1 MAVIVGKNTSVFT
14 LAHLSDSHT
23 TPVQAPGIRPM
34 LNKRILG
41 WCKWTFERS
50 KIHRPE
56 VLDAL
61 VADLR
66 GMQPDH
72 VAITGD
78 LTNLGFE
85 SEFRAAGA
93 WLRQLGDRHFVSL
106 VPGNHDAYVP
116 TPWNTAWGHW
126 QEYLDSD
133 AGPKSPC
140 SPTASFQELTD
151 TYFPTLRIR
160 GPVVLVGV
168 CTAQPVGVFRA
179 GGSVGTQQ
187 LARLEQILRELA
199 GSDYCRVVLIHHPPQ
214 YSDWTLRRGLGDSAE
229 LCRMLRQVGADLVL
243 HGHAHKTMIES
254 VEGPHGSIPV
264 IGVRSASDI
273 GHRLDHVAQYHL
285 YRIERVNLGQVARR
299 CRIVMTT
306 REYDPGRRAFRYVG
320 EQKL

>member
-1 MAVIVGKNTSVFT
+1 MFT

-23 TPVQAPGIRPM
+23 TPVRAPSVRAM
-34 LNKRILG
+34 LNKRIFG

-66 GMQPDH
+66 TLQPDH

-93 WLRQLGDRHFVSL
+93 WLRQLGDRQFVSL

-116 TPWNTAWGHW
+116 TPWHQAWAHW

-133 AGPKSPC
+133 SGDNAPI

-151 TYFPTLRIR
+151 AYFPSVRIR
-160 GPVVLVGV
+160 GPVALLGV

-179 GGSVGTQQ
+179 GGSVGPPQ
-187 LARLEQILRELA
+187 LARLEQILQELA
-199 GSDYCRVVLIHHPPQ
+199 NSDYCRVVLIHHPPQ
-214 YSDWTLRRGLGDSAE
+214 YGDWTLRRGLGDSADV
-229 LCRMLRQVGADLVL
+229 CRVLERVGADVVL
-243 HGHAHKTMIES
+243 HGHAHKTMIENIA
-254 VEGPHGSIPV
+254 GPHGVIPV
-264 IGVRSASDI
+264 IGVRSASDT
-273 GHRLDHVAQYHL
+273 GHRLDRVAQYHL
-285 YRIERVNLGQVARR
+285 YRIERETRRETARR
-299 CRIVMTT
+299 FRITLVT
-306 REYDPGRRAFRYVG
+306 RGYEPGQGAFRHVG
-320 EQKL
+320 EQKLEPGS

>member
-1 MAVIVGKNTSVFT
+1 MCETVVVFT

-23 TPVQAPGIRPM
+23 TPVRASGVRAM
-34 LNKRILG
+34 LNKRIFG

-93 WLRQLGDRHFVSL
+93 WLRQLGDRQFVSL

-116 TPWNTAWGHW
+116 TPWHRAWAHW
-126 QEYLDSD
+126 REYLDSD
-133 AGPKSPC
+133 SGDNALIAPA
-140 SPTASFQELTD
+140 ASFQELTD
-151 TYFPTLRIR
+151 ASFPSVRIR
-160 GPVVLVGV
+160 GPVALVGV

-179 GGSVGTQQ
+179 GGSVGPPQ

-199 GSDYCRVVLIHHPPQ
+199 DTEYCRIVLIHHPPQ
-214 YSDWTLRRGLGDSAE
+214 YGDWTLRRGLGDSADV
-229 LCRMLRQVGADLVL
+229 CRVLERVGADLVL

-254 VEGPHGSIPV
+254 VAGPYGAIPV
-264 IGVRSASDI
+264 IGVRSASDR
-273 GHRLDHVAQYHL
+273 GHRPDRVAQYHL
-285 YRIERVNLGQVARR
+285 YRIERGSSGQAS
-299 CRIVMTT
+299 CRFRIALTA
-306 REYDPGRRAFRYVG
+306 REYSPAQRSFRHVG
-320 EQKL
+320 EQEL

>member
-1 MAVIVGKNTSVFT
+1 MFT

-23 TPVQAPGIRPM
+23 TPVQAPSVRAM
-34 LNKRILG
+34 LNKRIFG

-66 GMQPDH
+66 SLPPDH

-85 SEFRAAGA
+85 SEFRAAGV
-93 WLRQLGDRHFVSL
+93 WLRQLGDRQFVSL

-116 TPWNTAWGHW
+116 TPWRRAWAHW

-133 AGPKSPC
+133 SGDNAPIA
-140 SPTASFQELTD
+140 PTASFQELTD
-151 TYFPTLRIR
+151 TYFPSVRIR
-160 GPVVLVGV
+160 GPVALVGV

-179 GGSVGTQQ
+179 GGSVGPQQ

-199 GSDYCRVVLIHHPPQ
+199 ETDSCRVVLIHHPPQ
-214 YSDWTLRRGLGDSAE
+214 YGDWTLRRGLGDSADV
-229 LCRMLRQVGADLVL
+229 CRVLERVGADLVL

-254 VEGPHGSIPV
+254 VAGPHGAVPV

-273 GHRLDHVAQYHL
+273 GSRLDRIARYHL
-285 YRIERVNLGQVARR
+285 YRIEREIEKSTSRR
-299 CRIVMTT
+299 FRIILET
-306 REYDPGRRAFRYVG
+306 REYEPGRGTFRYVG
-320 EQKL
+320 EQEL